1 MALGI
6 GEPTTSER
14 CELSTGVAGLVA
26 FAAAV
31 IPHVLRLHRGKRTKR
46 ALVTVQHAADH
57 VGVENV
63 FTSGLEP
70 GGSSA
75 ARVRTV
81 RARTV
86 RARTARRAYALQIF
100 AARLQDR
107 DRSRAY
113 AGPR

>member
-57 VGVENV
+57 GALMPYKSLRRACKIEID
-63 FTSGLEP
+63 P
-70 GGSSA
+70 GHMLDHANWGG
-75 ARVRTV
+75 RVRKTPP
-81 RARTV
+81 
-86 RARTARRAYALQIF
+86 RRHIS
-100 AARLQDR
+100 R
-107 DRSRAY
+107 DK
-113 AGPR
+113 